1 MDNKFSVSLTQIK
14 PFDIEHSKDNI
25 NVNDCNMPIYKPLNF
40 SKINYFYPTLE
51 IFDNDNKLKSDNIS
65 LFTNRQIIN
74 YNTVYNN
81 DTNSEEK
88 VDIFFKFAPLLDPTR
103 YMIGK
108 YSSFSNNINFLP
120 KLNDNSILEK
130 YRSIHNASYT
140 DNFACFLLGKLLH
153 QHNFLHGIE
162 YFGSFL
168 SIQEKYRID
177 IVDEIEYLYE
187 SDYFKDNLNK
197 LFFIDEDN
205 KANAFSQFLNY
216 GSRSNKP
223 KLTIVNDDNN
233 HDIVVDNIENDLV
246 VEDINDINEIVYEK
260 SDNPNEKISSDNDS
274 DDDSEIEEDDDDDDK
289 DDSSDGY
296 EDCDSEIE
304 EDDDD
309 DEEDDEDDDEEQP
322 VFAFINNFPVQT
334 ICIEK
339 CHGTFDELLVEDN
352 VDSNTARSIL
362 FQIIMILITL
372 QKCFHLTHN
381 DLHTNN
387 VMFINTDIK
396 YLYYKFNKKCYKVP
410 TYGKIIKIIDY
421 GRSIFKYNGHLF
433 CSDSYSSGGDAHTQY
448 NTEPFFNKDKPR
460 LDPNYSFDLCRL
472 GCSIYDFI
480 IDDDMDYKDLDDFQK
495 VISDWC
501 SDDSK
506 RNILYKKNGEE
517 RYPNFKLYKMIARTV
532 HKHTPEEQLKRPYFS
547 KYESKEFK
555 NGFDIDAMPT
565 YF

>member
-14 PFDIEHSKDNI
+14 QFDINQSKDITNI
-25 NVNDCNMPIYKPLNF
+25 NDCNMPLYKPLNF

-51 IFDNDNKLKSDNIS
+51 IFNNENILKNDNIS
-65 LFTNRQIIN
+65 LFNKRQIIN

-81 DTNSEEK
+81 DTNSEEN

-108 YSSFSNNINFLP
+108 YSSFSNNIHVLP
-120 KLNDNSILEK
+120 KLNDNSVLEK

-140 DNFACFLLGKLLH
+140 DNFACFLLGKLLNH
-153 QHNFLHGIE
+153 HNFLHGIE

-177 IVDEIEYLYE
+177 IVDELEYLYE
-187 SDYFKDNLNK
+187 SDFFKDNLNK
-197 LFFIDEDN
+197 LFCIDEDN
-205 KANAFSQFLNY
+205 KANGFSQFLNY

-223 KLTIVNDDNN
+223 KLTIMNDDNN
-233 HDIVVDNIENDLV
+233 HDIAVDNIENDLV
-246 VEDINDINEIVYEK
+246 IEDINDINEIVYEK
-260 SDNPNEKISSDNDS
+260 SNNSNEKTNS
-274 DDDSEIEEDDDDDDK
+274 DDDDDDSEIEDDCDDDSKINDDDDDSEEYEDYDSEIEEDDDDDD
-289 DDSSDGY
+289 
-296 EDCDSEIE
+296 
-304 EDDDD
+304 D
-309 DEEDDEDDDEEQP
+309 DEMP

-387 VMFINTDIK
+387 VMYVNTDIK
-396 YLYYKFNKKCYKVP
+396 YLYYRFNKKCYKVP

-480 IDDDMDYKDLDDFQK
+480 IDDDMDYKDLDEFQK

-501 SDDSK
+501 SDDGN

-532 HKHTPEEQLKRPYFS
+532 HKHTPEEQLKRKYFS

>member
-1 MDNKFSVSLTQIK
+1 MDKFTVSLTQIK
-14 PFDIEHSKDNI
+14 PFDTELSKDNI
-25 NVNDCNMPIYKPLNF
+25 NVNDYNMPIYKPLNF

-51 IFDNDNKLKSDNIS
+51 IFDNDNKLNSDNVS

-81 DTNSEEK
+81 DTNSEEN

-120 KLNDNSILEK
+120 KLNDNSVLEK

-140 DNFACFLLGKLLH
+140 DNFACFLLGKLLK

-187 SDYFKDNLNK
+187 SDYFKENLNK

-205 KANAFSQFLNY
+205 KANSFSQFLNY

-223 KLTIVNDDNN
+223 KLTIENDDNN
-233 HDIVVDNIENDLV
+233 HNIVVDNIENDLV
-246 VEDINDINEIVYEK
+246 IEDINDINEIVYEK

-274 DDDSEIEEDDDDDDK
+274 DDSEIEEDDDDIK
-289 DDSSDGY
+289 DDGSDDY

-304 EDDDD
+304 EDEE
-309 DEEDDEDDDEEQP
+309 DEEDDEEYDDDEEQP

-352 VDSNTARSIL
+352 VDANSARSIL

-387 VMFINTDIK
+387 VMYVNTDIK

-547 KYESKEFK
+547 QYESKEFK

>member
-1 MDNKFSVSLTQIK
+1 MDKFTVSLTQIK
-14 PFDIEHSKDNI
+14 PFDIELSKDNI
-25 NVNDCNMPIYKPLNF
+25 NVNDYNMPIYKPLNF

-51 IFDNDNKLKSDNIS
+51 IFDNDNKLNSDNIS
-65 LFTNRQIIN
+65 LFTNRQILN

-88 VDIFFKFAPLLDPTR
+88 VDVFFKFAPLLDPTR

-120 KLNDNSILEK
+120 KLNDNSIMEK

-153 QHNFLHGIE
+153 QHKFLHGIE

-246 VEDINDINEIVYEK
+246 IEDINDINEIVYEK
-260 SDNPNEKISSDNDS
+260 SEHPNEKITSDNDS
-274 DDDSEIEEDDDDDDK
+274 DDDSEIEEDDDDDVK
-289 DDSSDGY
+289 DDDSDVY

-304 EDDDD
+304 EDDEDDD
-309 DEEDDEDDDEEQP
+309 DEEDDEEEQP

-352 VDSNTARSIL
+352 VDANTARSIL

-387 VMFINTDIK
+387 VMYVNTDIK

-501 SDDSK
+501 SDDNK

-547 KYESKEFK
+547 QYESKEFK